1 MALFKLRS
9 YSYVLKKNKYQFEF
23 ESQWRYIAIKLAYT
37 KECPPFLL
45 C

>member
-1 MALFKLRS
+1 MALFKLRI
-9 YSYVLKKNKYQFEF
+9 YSYMLKKNKYQFEF
-23 ESQWRYIAIKLAYT
+23 ESQWRYIVIKLAYT